1 MNTDKLIAALCYFS
15 IFFAGF
21 ILPIVVYLLVQ
32 NPAVKKHALHALIS
46 HIIPAATIVF
56 IIIPFFFIWSVEI
69 FAAAMVLVFILLAII
84 NIGIVIWNIV
94 KGIQVLAHEEF

>member
-1 MNTDKLIAALCYFS
+1 VNTDKLIAALCYFS

-21 ILPIVVYLLVQ
+21 ILPVVVYIVVQ
-32 NPAVKKHALHALIS
+32 NPTVKKHALHALVS
-46 HIIPAATIVF
+46 HIIPFATLIF
-56 IIIPFFFIWSVEI
+56 IIIPFFFLWSVEVFAVVMI
-69 FAAAMVLVFILLAII
+69 FVFILLGLI

>member
-21 ILPIVVYLLVQ
+21 ILPIVVYILVE

-46 HIIPAATIVF
+46 HIIPVATIVF
-56 IIIPFFFIWSVEI
+56 IVIPFFFMWSVEV
-69 FAAAMVLVFILLAII
+69 FAALIILVFILLAII

-94 KGIQVLAHEEF
+94 KGIQVLAHDQF

>member
-21 ILPIVVYLLVQ
+21 ILPVVVYILVQ
-32 NPAVKKHALHALIS
+32 NPAVKRHALHALIS

-56 IIIPFFFIWSVEI
+56 IIIPFSFLVGGGICSSHGASVYP
-69 FAAAMVLVFILLAII
+69 VSD
-84 NIGIVIWNIV
+84 
-94 KGIQVLAHEEF
+94 H

>member
-21 ILPIVVYLLVQ
+21 ILPIIVYILVQ

-46 HIIPAATIVF
+46 HIIPVATIVF
-56 IIIPFFFIWSVEI
+56 IIIPFFFMWSVEVFAVAMI
-69 FAAAMVLVFILLAII
+69 FVFILLGII

-94 KGIQVLAHEEF
+94 KGIQVLGNDEF